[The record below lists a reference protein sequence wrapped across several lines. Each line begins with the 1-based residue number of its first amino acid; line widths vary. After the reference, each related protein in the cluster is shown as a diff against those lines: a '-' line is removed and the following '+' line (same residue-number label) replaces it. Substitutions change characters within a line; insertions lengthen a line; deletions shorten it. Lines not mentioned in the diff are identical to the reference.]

1 MDLLRL
7 EDVFSLPVQTDPGI
21 LSGFFFL
28 GFSFREANE
37 AVLASIQPKNG
48 DTTPTGTGGKAT
60 PMSKRPMRKTI
71 VLAIL
76 LTAAAVGAMPAQ
88 AEIAAMT
95 PALAQVV
102 AGAKA
107 EGKLVMRSTIT
118 MFGGP
123 EGAKVAQDGI
133 NRMFGTNLTIEWS
146 PGPAYGALAALIYQ
160 EMQAGHDSST
170 DVFTSTAVQLA
181 PYLDKKMFRTID
193 WVSLMP
199 QRITPGIV
207 EAEGRALRRSTAMP
221 GILYNVKAAP
231 WVKEI
236 NTTADLLKP
245 QYKGKFSTTP
255 FLGGFDVM
263 LAPDVW
269 GVEKTQAYIRE
280 FSKQLGGLAGCE
292 ATDRIA
298 SGEVPALAVDCSGAA
313 PNRAQYR
320 GKGVLDNQIMSDMA
334 QRRFDYLMVPTH
346 AAHPNAAM
354 LYIHYLVSVEGQQK
368 IMRDFMG
375 DDLYD
380 FPESEVRQHADA
392 LAAKGVKFVDVT
404 IGWWLSHP
412 GLDAANIELA
422 KLVREK

>member
-1 MDLLRL
+1 MTIRI
-7 EDVFSLPVQTDPGI
+7 VF
-21 LSGFFFL
+21 
-28 GFSFREANE
+28 
-37 AVLASIQPKNG
+37 AV
-48 DTTPTGTGGKAT
+48 
-60 PMSKRPMRKTI
+60 
-71 VLAIL
+71 L
-76 LTAAAVGAMPAQ
+76 LTAVIGAHASHAQ
-88 AEIAAMT
+88 MT
-95 PALAQVV
+95 NMSPALAKVV
-102 AGAKA
+102 ADAKA
-107 EGKLVMRSTIT
+107 EGTLTMRSTIT

-123 EGAKVAQDGI
+123 EGAKVAQEGI
-133 NRMFGTNLTIEWS
+133 NRMFGTHLTIEWS

-181 PYLDKKMFRTID
+181 PYLDKGMFRTVD
-193 WVSLMP
+193 WVKLMP
-199 QRITPGIV
+199 ERITPGIV

-221 GILYNVKAAP
+221 GVLYNVKAAA
-231 WVKEI
+231 WVKDI
-236 NTTADLLKP
+236 KTTADLLKP
-245 QYKGKFSTTP
+245 EHKGKFFTTP

-269 GVEKTQAYIRE
+269 GVEKTQAYIRK

-320 GKGVLDNQIMSDMA
+320 GKGVLENQIMTDMA

-346 AAHPNAAM
+346 AKHPNAAI
-354 LYIHYLVSVEGQQK
+354 LYILYLVSVEGQQK